1 MAVKLIIRLESE
13 SVLFLG
19 EAGQKASSGAAPRAA
34 VYTHALYTAL
44 GADPFTLVFSHVV
57 ESGKSTNTRNL
68 VPDSSLSQ

>member
-1 MAVKLIIRLESE
+1 MIIGLESE

-19 EAGQKASSGAAPRAA
+19 EAGQEASSGAGPRA
-34 VYTHALYTAL
+34 VVCTHALYTGL
-44 GADPFTLVFSHVV
+44 GADPFTVVFSHVV